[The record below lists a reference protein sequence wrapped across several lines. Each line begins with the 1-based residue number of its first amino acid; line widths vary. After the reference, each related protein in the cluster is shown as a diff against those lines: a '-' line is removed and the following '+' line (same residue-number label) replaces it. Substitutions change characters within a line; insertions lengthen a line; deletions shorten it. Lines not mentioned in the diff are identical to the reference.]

1 MFPGTTGRSGAS
13 GRGQWGV
20 SREPLKA
27 KGRGPPA
34 PAISLTCLAPLSV
47 AGGEGG
53 CVKERVNACKSV
65 PASPGEPGSTSNS
78 PWKAVGTLDRCQGE
92 RGERVRQGQ
101 CSGTRVKPPLPP
113 LQQWGSVLA
122 YQRGDHPPLS
132 SLQGRSLLLCH
143 CLWGAGGCGG
153 DCSPTPHQEARI
165 GEVSGVPS
173 FELMR
178 PGDQGFSP

>member
-1 MFPGTTGRSGAS
+1 MFPGTTRHLGPV
-13 GRGQWGV
+13 GRGQWGA
-20 SREPLKA
+20 SGEPLKA

-53 CVKERVNACKSV
+53 CVKERVSVCKPV

-101 CSGTRVKPPLPP
+101 YSGTRVKPPPP
-113 LQQWGSVLA
+113 PTPTVG
-122 YQRGDHPPLS
+122 LS
-132 SLQGRSLLLCH
+132 SSLSERRSPTTVLSARTQSPPVSLLVGGGRVW
-143 CLWGAGGCGG
+143 WG
-153 DCSPTPHQEARI
+153 
-165 GEVSGVPS
+165 
-173 FELMR
+173 L
-178 PGDQGFSP
+178 